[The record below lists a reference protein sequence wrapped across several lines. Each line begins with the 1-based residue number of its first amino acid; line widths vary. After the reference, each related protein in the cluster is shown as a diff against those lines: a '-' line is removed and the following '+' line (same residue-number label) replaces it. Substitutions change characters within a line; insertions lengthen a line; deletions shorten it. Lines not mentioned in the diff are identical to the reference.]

1 MTIGSFLIFPEF
13 LCALFYIIVL
23 SLVFIKKTVN
33 AQPLSPPILPHIDKD
48 NITNF
53 LDILHAYPDLVSV
66 IDHCGEVFMNVH
78 QLLRTTSSIPTHDK
92 CIIIRI
98 ILWQYCK
105 ILPYLTENEGL
116 LYCGLYSDLN
126 LESDRVSTSLHTQC
140 LLFTALGVLSGALVS
155 LGLTAMM
162 T

>member
-1 MTIGSFLIFPEF
+1 MFSMRMTHARVMSELYRRMT
-13 LCALFYIIVL
+13 LARR
-23 SLVFIKKTVN
+23 VN
-33 AQPLSPPILPHIDKD
+33 NVISDGCHIDKD